1 MAEGG
6 VINPIYLKLISG
18 NVVVVPQYIARFCN
32 KLADVVVGETR
43 DSPVETAVRTLDG
56 FFQFLNQLDG
66 LRCNNDDQHLDYERE
81 LFSELFG
88 SEPNKT
94 QLLTEMKKIAI
105 ALECHMML
113 EFIDQNKPQ

>member
-1 MAEGG
+1 MTEGG
-6 VINPIYLKLISG
+6 VINPFYLKLSSG
-18 NVVVVPQYIARFCN
+18 NVVEVPQYIARFCN

-43 DSPVETAVRTLDG
+43 DSPVETAARTLDG

-66 LRCNNDDQHLDYERE
+66 LRCNNDGHHLVYERE
-81 LFSELFG
+81 LFSEIFG

-105 ALECHMML
+105 ALECPMML
-113 EFIDQNKPQ
+113 EFIQTN